1 MITDEEFS
9 ALIAEAAETI
19 PEPTGANAILAA
31 ARVEIDFPLVA
42 SPIAKAR
49 RHPRGF
55 ALSALGA
62 AAVLAIVIA
71 VAVSSSSSS
80 PSSSSSSPAN
90 IAHGAFPRQALGQ
103 YAAVGRAA
111 LPIAPGVTRSSAATS
126 STSGTASASSQKI
139 ITTGTLSLV
148 VDKSALAH
156 VVAEL
161 QAIASSLG
169 GYVSTSSVA
178 LAGSSRGGTV
188 VLGIPAGV
196 FQKAVS
202 EAEALGTLKHLSTTA
217 TNVTGQVADLG
228 AQVSAL
234 EAARTQLEALFAR
247 AGTIPALLSVQNEI
261 TSVQSQIQQLQAQQ
275 RVLANEVSFSSLTVA
290 LAVPS
295 ATHVLAPPS
304 SRFSSA
310 WHQAVSRVEN
320 GLSTLLAESGIVLFS
335 VVLLVL
341 IGLLVLFG
349 GRLLWSF
356 VRRRLV

>member
-1 MITDEEFS
+1 MITDGEFS

-19 PEPTGANAILAA
+19 PEPTGADAILAA
-31 ARVEIDFPLVA
+31 ARVEIDPPSVA
-42 SPIAKAR
+42 LPIAKAR

-55 ALSALGA
+55 AISALGA

-71 VAVSSSSSS
+71 VAVSSSSSPPSIAHRAIS
-80 PSSSSSSPAN
+80 PS
-90 IAHGAFPRQALGQ
+90 ALGL
-103 YAAVGRAA
+103 AAAPAFGEGQTAA
-111 LPIAPGVTRSSAATS
+111 GVTKSNDTYSASS
-126 STSGTASASSQKI
+126 TASAGSQKI
-139 ITTGTLSLV
+139 ITTGALSLV
-148 VDKSALAH
+148 VDESALGH
-156 VVAEL
+156 VIAEL
-161 QAIASSLG
+161 QAIATSLG

-188 VLGIPAGV
+188 VLDVPAGE

-202 EAEALGTLKHLSTTA
+202 EAESLGTLKHLSTTA
-217 TNVTGQVADLG
+217 TDVTGQVADLG

-247 AGTIPALLSVQNEI
+247 AGTIQALLSVQNEI

-275 RVLANEVSFSSLTVA
+275 RVLANEISFSSLTVA
-290 LAVPS
+290 LAMPS
-295 ATHVLAPPS
+295 ATHVSAP
-304 SRFSSA
+304 SRFSKA
-310 WHQAVSRVEN
+310 WHQAVSHVEG
-320 GLSTLLAESGIVLFS
+320 GLSTLLADSGIVLFS
-335 VVLLVL
+335 VVLIVL

>member
-1 MITDEEFS
+1 MITDGEFS

-19 PEPTGANAILAA
+19 PEPTAADAILAA
-31 ARVEIDFPLVA
+31 ARDEIDPPSVA
-42 SPIAKAR
+42 SPIAKVR

-55 ALSALGA
+55 AISALGA
-62 AAVLAIVIA
+62 AAVLAILIT
-71 VAVSSSSSS
+71 VAVSSSSS
-80 PSSSSSSPAN
+80 PPG
-90 IAHGAFPRQALGQ
+90 IARRALPPLALGRG
-103 YAAVGRAA
+103 AAPAFDETQTMA
-111 LPIAPGVTRSSAATS
+111 GVTKVKDTSSASSAA
-126 STSGTASASSQKI
+126 SAGSQKI

-148 VDKSALAH
+148 VHESALGH

-161 QAIASSLG
+161 QAIATSLG
-169 GYVSTSSVA
+169 GYVSTSNVA

-188 VLGIPAGV
+188 VLGVPAGE

-202 EAEALGTLKHLSTTA
+202 EAESLGTLKHLSTSA
-217 TNVTGQVADLG
+217 TDVTGQVADLS

-247 AGTIPALLSVQNEI
+247 AGTIQALLSVQNEI

-275 RVLANEVSFSSLTVA
+275 RVLANEISFSSLTVA
-290 LAVPS
+290 LAMPS
-295 ATHVLAPPS
+295 ATHGSAPG
-304 SRFSSA
+304 RFSKA
-310 WHQAVSRVEN
+310 WHQAVSHVEG
-320 GLSTLLAESGIVLFS
+320 GLATLLADSGIVLFS

>member
-1 MITDEEFS
+1 MITDGEFS

-19 PEPTGANAILAA
+19 PEPTGADAILAA
-31 ARVEIDFPLVA
+31 ARAEVDPPSVA

-55 ALSALGA
+55 VISALGA

-71 VAVSSSSSS
+71 VSVSSSSSP
-80 PSSSSSSPAN
+80 PS
-90 IAHGAFPRQALGQ
+90 IAHRALAPLALGRGGAPALGEVQ
-103 YAAVGRAA
+103 IAA
-111 LPIAPGVTRSSAATS
+111 GVTNSNDTYSAS
-126 STSGTASASSQKI
+126 STQSASSQKI

-148 VDKSALAH
+148 VHERALGH

-161 QAIASSLG
+161 QAIATSLG
-169 GYVSTSSVA
+169 GYVSTSNVA

-188 VLGIPAGV
+188 VLGVPAGE

-202 EAEALGTLKHLSTTA
+202 EAESLGTLKHLSTTA
-217 TNVTGQVADLG
+217 TDVTGQVADLG

-247 AGTIPALLSVQNEI
+247 AGTIQALLSVQNEI

-275 RVLANEVSFSSLTVA
+275 RVLANEISFSSLTVA
-290 LAVPS
+290 LAMPS
-295 ATHVLAPPS
+295 AAHASAP
-304 SRFSSA
+304 SRFSKA
-310 WHQAVSRVEN
+310 WHQAVSHVE
-320 GLSTLLAESGIVLFS
+320 GALSTLLADSGIVLFS
-335 VVLLVL
+335 VVLLIVL
-341 IGLLVLFG
+341 GLLVLFG

>member
-1 MITDEEFS
+1 MITDGEFS

-19 PEPTGANAILAA
+19 PEPTGADAILAA
-31 ARVEIDFPLVA
+31 ARVEIDPPSVA

-55 ALSALGA
+55 VISALGA
-62 AAVLAIVIA
+62 AAVLAILTA
-71 VAVSSSSSS
+71 VAVSSSSSPPSIAHRASS
-80 PSSSSSSPAN
+80 PS
-90 IAHGAFPRQALGQ
+90 ALGLG
-103 YAAVGRAA
+103 APAFGRGQTMA
-111 LPIAPGVTRSSAATS
+111 GVTRVKDTSSAS
-126 STSGTASASSQKI
+126 STASAGSQKI

-148 VDKSALAH
+148 VHERALGH

-161 QAIASSLG
+161 QAIATSLG
-169 GYVSTSSVA
+169 GYVSTSNVA

-188 VLGIPAGV
+188 VLGVPAGE

-202 EAEALGTLKHLSTTA
+202 EAESLGTLKHLSTTA
-217 TNVTGQVADLG
+217 TDVTGQVADLG

-247 AGTIPALLSVQNEI
+247 AGTIQALLLVQNEI

-275 RVLANEVSFSSLTVA
+275 RVLASEISFSSLTVA
-290 LAVPS
+290 LAMPS
-295 ATHVLAPPS
+295 ATHASAP
-304 SRFSSA
+304 SRFSKA
-310 WHQAVSRVEN
+310 WHQAVSHVEG
-320 GLSTLLAESGIVLFS
+320 GLSTLLADSGIVLFS
-335 VVLLVL
+335 VVLLVV
-341 IGLLVLFG
+341 IGLFVLFG